1 LADDEV
7 VVDARVLVYQVAVGD
22 VLAERPDLDDV
33 LRRAEATYTPA
44 SEPLR
49 AQRILRHLVARG
61 VATAPDAVRLGMLV
75 CESAVELRPL
85 WPWDVPRLGQLRCSP
100 SDAHCIALA
109 EALDATFVTLA
120 PSLDGVGARCPVR
133 VFEP

>member
-1 LADDEV
+1 LPDEV

-22 VLAERPDLDDV
+22 VLAERPDLDEI

-44 SEPLR
+44 GEPLR

-61 VATAPDAVRLGMLV
+61 TSAPVEAVRLGMLV
-75 CESAVELRPL
+75 CESDVELRPL
-85 WPWDVPRLGQLRCSP
+85 WPWDVPRIGQLRCSP

-120 PSLDGVGARCPVR
+120 PSLDRVGATCPVR
-133 VFEP
+133 VFGP